1 MYENTS
7 TLDRIFLPFAQI
19 QGMALLKNTYLARV
33 YRYDKK
39 LFGFIL
45 AFGGLTVLFNLAGDE
60 ITPFFV
66 WGMYSEK
73 IRPPEEYEFLKTTVN
88 DTAFIDTYSG
98 FSDNTRFYLNLP
110 LQYYE
115 LIRANKGADPA
126 ISFLQQKLGLRYAWV
141 RPLENR
147 LFNPWPLPQFPAWNG
162 RYLAQT
168 INAPVT
174 AIKIEDIRVHYDTG
188 QHLVTDSTYLLEE
201 WKLR

>member
-7 TLDRIFLPFAQI
+7 TLGGIFLPFAQI

-33 YRYDKK
+33 YRNDKK

-73 IRPPEEYEFLKTTVN
+73 IRPPEKYEFLKTTVN

-98 FSDNTRFYLNLP
+98 YADNTRFYLNLP

-126 ISFLQQKLGLRYAWV
+126 ASFLQRKLGTRYAWV
-141 RPLENR
+141 QPLEKK
-147 LFNPWPLPQFPAWNG
+147 LFNPWPLPQFSGWYR
-162 RYLAQT
+162 RYLTQIIGTTVSGA
-168 INAPVT
+168 
-174 AIKIEDIRVHYDTG
+174 KIEAVRVHYDAG
-188 QHLVTDSTYLLEE
+188 QHLVTDSIYLLEE
-201 WKLR
+201 WKKR